1 MGILHSTSRFFG
13 CKTEDEEEKG
23 GDSSEQFPKS
33 SACSSILSAILQGF
47 RFLFRFLWRRK
58 TANHLLPIQ
67 NTSREPLL
75 GQAAYRSQ
83 RGTVDVLS
91 SQQIKEQKDR
101 DLVPSVPRL
110 TISLNSDE
118 GKSFRGIDEYL
129 SYKQWWTEKKQ
140 RDIRDALLST
150 HPLSCVNPSCKE
162 VASSSTVSVR
172 KDAPRNVPIVGMKKA
187 DREEGKQ
194 VTSSSTVSVRKDA
207 PRNVPIVGMKKAD
220 REEGKQVSSSSTV
233 FVRKDVPR
241 NVPIVGMKKADRDE
255 GKQASSSS
263 TVFVRKDAPRNVP
276 IVGMKKADRDE
287 GKQVSSSSTVFVRK
301 DAPRNVP
308 IVGMKKADREEEKQV
323 ISSSTVSVR
332 KDAPRKVPIAKER
345 LGKKK
350 EEKKVSIR
358 SSIIDVVVS
367 NERWIKHYSSR
378 HRILLV
384 GEGDFSF
391 SASLALAFSSAS
403 NIIAT
408 SLNSQE
414 FLKINYSR
422 AASNIEQLRRSESR
436 VMHEVDATKIANH
449 PSLGHVKFDRIIFN
463 FPYAGLANIKKLPR
477 EAQLGCHRRLVRQF
491 LKNAKKMI
499 SENGEIHISHKTNSF
514 HVEFDLESIAS
525 DHRLRLIEAVN
536 FNCLDYPGYNTK
548 SGFGGDNNFD
558 CSPSKTY
565 KFGIKKL
572 QYY

>member
-220 REEGKQVSSSSTV
+220 RE
-233 FVRKDVPR
+233 
-241 NVPIVGMKKADRDE
+241 
-255 GKQASSSS
+255 
-263 TVFVRKDAPRNVP
+263 
-276 IVGMKKADRDE
+276 E

>member
-220 REEGKQVSSSSTV
+220 RE
-233 FVRKDVPR
+233 
-241 NVPIVGMKKADRDE
+241 E